1 METRTLG
8 TTDLEISR
16 LGFGAWAIG
25 GGGWKFGWGGQE
37 DRESIA
43 AIHRA
48 LDLGVNWI
56 DTAPVYGV
64 GASEEV
70 VGKAIA
76 GRAERPYV
84 FTKCG
89 LIGDKSGGTVTNTL
103 QPDSIRREVE
113 DSLRRLQIDVIDLYQ
128 IHWPDPDPEIE
139 EAWATLAELR
149 QQGKVRHIGVSN
161 FSVEQLER
169 IAPIHPVASLQPQ
182 YSLVVREIEQEVLP
196 YCAAHDIGVIAYSP
210 MMSGLLTGAM
220 TRERVAG
227 MPDDDWRTGHPEFQE
242 PRLSHNLELVE
253 ILREV
258 GERHG
263 CSAGA
268 VAIAW
273 VLRRP
278 EVTGAIV
285 GSRRPEQ
292 FEGIADAAGL
302 ALGDDELARI
312 DAHLGREHAPSEVG

>member
-1 METRTLG
+1 MDTRRLG
-8 TTDLEISR
+8 TTDLDISR

-25 GGGWKFGWGGQE
+25 GGGWKFGWGSQE

-64 GASEEV
+64 GTSEEI

-76 GRAERPYV
+76 DRSERPYV

-89 LIGDKSGGTVTNTL
+89 LLGDKSGETVTNTL

-113 DSLRRLQIDVIDLYQ
+113 DSLRRLGIDVIDLYQ

-139 EAWATLAELR
+139 EAWATLAELK

-161 FSVEQLER
+161 FSVEQMER
-169 IAPIHPVASLQPQ
+169 VAAIHPIASLQPQ
-182 YSLVVREIEQEVLP
+182 YSLVVREVEEEVLP
-196 YCAAHDIGVIAYSP
+196 YCAEHEVGVIAYSP

-220 TRERVAG
+220 TRERVES
-227 MPDDDWRTGHPEFQE
+227 MPDDDWRKGHPEFQE
-242 PRLSHNLELVE
+242 PQLSHNLELVE
-253 ILREV
+253 ILRGI
-258 GERHG
+258 GERRG
-263 CSAGA
+263 ASPGA

-285 GSRRPEQ
+285 GSRRPDQ
-292 FEGIADAAGL
+292 FEGIAAAADL
-302 ALGDDELARI
+302 ALDDDELAQI
-312 DAHLGREHAPSEVG
+312 AAHLGRQHRPSEVG

>member
-8 TTDLEISR
+8 TTDLDISR

-64 GASEEV
+64 GTSEEV

-89 LIGDKSGGTVTNTL
+89 LIGDKSGDTVTNTL
-103 QPDSIRREVE
+103 EPASIRREVE
-113 DSLRRLQIDVIDLYQ
+113 DSLRRLRIDVIDLYQ

-139 EAWATLAELR
+139 EAWATLADLR
-149 QQGKVRHIGVSN
+149 AQGKVRHIGVSN

-182 YSLVVREIEQEVLP
+182 YSLVVREIEQDLLP
-196 YCAAHDIGVIAYSP
+196 HCAEHHIGVIAYSP

-220 TRERVAG
+220 TRERVEG
-227 MPDDDWRTGHPEFQE
+227 MPGDDWRTGHPEFQE
-242 PRLSHNLELVE
+242 PRLTHNLELVE
-253 ILREV
+253 ILRGI
-258 GERHG
+258 GERRG
-263 CSAGA
+263 CSPGA

-285 GSRRPEQ
+285 GSRRPDQ
-292 FEGIADAAGL
+292 FEGIVAAADL
-302 ALGDDELARI
+302 VLDDGELAQI
-312 DAHLGREHAPSEVG
+312 DAHLSRQPDPSEVG